1 MFFILREIVEA
12 NNNWVLSNYVFFRLT
27 FLREINLFFEVDV
40 NNLEVEVGIFFVK
53 SRLFSM
59 IIISS
64 RRRTDKTL
72 PRNFCNAIFFSSNQ
86 FREIDE

>member
-40 NNLEVEVGIFFVK
+40 NNLEVGIFFMK

-64 RRRTDKTL
+64 RRRTVKTL
-72 PRNFCNAIFFSSNQ
+72 PRNFCHAIFFSSNQ